1 MASER
6 PTVTKRVFLWLIVA
20 AAAGLAL
27 LLFAMRP
34 AMNHQ
39 AAQIDSSAVRNL
51 TVGIDKQDFTLK
63 DGVAEQA
70 AEPGSATRNT
80 LRIVGEPVAGD
91 VNGDGRPDAALLL
104 ANDPGG
110 SGTFYYA
117 VVAVYDA
124 GAAPAV
130 DGAGSYRAT
139 NALPLGDRIKPQTVS
154 FSDGAFVYRFLERKP
169 GEPMAG
175 DPRVPTTVTVRLDP
189 ASGRIEAVG

>member
-6 PTVTKRVFLWLIVA
+6 PTVTKRLFLWLIVA

-70 AEPGSATRNT
+70 ARASA
-80 LRIVGEPVAGD
+80 I
-91 VNGDGRPDAALLL
+91 
-104 ANDPGG
+104 
-110 SGTFYYA
+110 S
-117 VVAVYDA
+117 
-124 GAAPAV
+124 AAPLT
-130 DGAGSYRAT
+130 R
-139 NALPLGDRIKPQTVS
+139 LPRRQI
-154 FSDGAFVYRFLERKP
+154 AHRKS
-169 GEPMAG
+169 A
-175 DPRVPTTVTVRLDP
+175 
-189 ASGRIEAVG
+189 

>member
-1 MASER
+1 M
-6 PTVTKRVFLWLIVA
+6 
-20 AAAGLAL
+20 
-27 LLFAMRP
+27 
-34 AMNHQ
+34 
-39 AAQIDSSAVRNL
+39 
-51 TVGIDKQDFTLK
+51 
-63 DGVAEQA
+63 
-70 AEPGSATRNT
+70 
-80 LRIVGEPVAGD
+80 
-91 VNGDGRPDAALLL
+91 
-104 ANDPGG
+104 
-110 SGTFYYA
+110 
-117 VVAVYDA
+117 VAVYDA